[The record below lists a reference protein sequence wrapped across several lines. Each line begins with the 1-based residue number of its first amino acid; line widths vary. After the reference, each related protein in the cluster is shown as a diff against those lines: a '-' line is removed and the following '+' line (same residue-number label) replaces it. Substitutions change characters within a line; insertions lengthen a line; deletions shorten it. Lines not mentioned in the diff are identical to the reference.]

1 MPPALSPAAV
11 TDVSARIVGN
21 VSQVVRGQ
29 STAVRLLAAA
39 FLSGGH
45 VLIEDTPG
53 HGKTTLAHAFARSV
67 AAHFRRVQGA
77 PDLLPS
83 DVTGSS
89 VWNQLAQSFT
99 FVPGPIF
106 SHVLLVDELN
116 RTPPRTQA
124 AFLEAM
130 EEGTVTVDGVSHPLP
145 APFTV
150 IATQNPLEQHGV
162 YPLPEGQL
170 DRFALRIT
178 LAPLSELDELEVLRD
193 QVHHATVTD
202 LPPVI
207 DVATWQA
214 SCSAVR
220 SVYVAPA
227 VSAYALAL
235 VRATRHHPQIAHGA
249 SSRAAISF
257 VRTAQAWAVVLGAR
271 VRRTRGPAG
280 ARPRDPRAPHR
291 RRRGRSGSRPR
302 RHRRAH
308 PCAARLLTSPCPR
321 RTSGST
327 VSAPCPRAS
336 LRRPPRPCCRCATS
350 RSARAG

>member
-1 MPPALSPAAV
+1 MTSDVLPQALRP
-11 TDVSARIVGN
+11 TDVTAVAVRLVDN
-21 VSQVVRGQ
+21 VSEVVRGQ
-29 STAVRLLAAA
+29 SGAVRLLTAA

-45 VLIEDTPG
+45 VLIEDAPG
-53 HGKTTLAHAFARSV
+53 NGKTTLAHAFARSF
-67 AAHFRRVQGA
+67 AAGFRRVQGA

-89 VWNQLAQSFT
+89 VWNQVTQTFT
-99 FVPGPIF
+99 FMPGPIF

-130 EEGTVTVDGVSHPLP
+130 EEGTVTVDGVSHALPL
-145 APFTV
+145 PFTV
-150 IATQNPLEQHGV
+150 IATQNPLEQHGA

-170 DRFALRIT
+170 DRFALRV
-178 LAPLSELDELEVLRD
+178 PLDQLGEQDELRVLRD

-214 SCSAVR
+214 SCAAVR

-257 VRTAQAWAVVLGAR
+257 VRTAQAWAVVSGRDYVVPEDLQSL
-271 VRRTRGPAG
+271 
-280 ARPRDPRAPHR
+280 ARPALAHR
-291 RRRGRSGSRPR
+291 VAASGGAAAALDDIVSRTPV
-302 RHRRAH
+302 
-308 PCAARLLTSPCPR
+308 PL
-321 RTSGST
+321 GS
-327 VSAPCPRAS
+327 
-336 LRRPPRPCCRCATS
+336 
-350 RSARAG
+350 

>member
-1 MPPALSPAAV
+1 VSHDVLPPALSTADVTAV
-11 TDVSARIVGN
+11 TARLVDN
-21 VSQVVRGQ
+21 VSEVVRGQ

-45 VLIEDTPG
+45 VLIEDAPG
-53 HGKTTLAHAFARSV
+53 NGKTTLAHAFARSV
-67 AAHFRRVQGA
+67 AAGFRRVQGA

-89 VWNQLAQSFT
+89 VWNQVAQTFT

-130 EEGTVTVDGVSHPLP
+130 EEGTVTVDGVSYPLP
-145 APFTV
+145 SPFTV
-150 IATQNPLEQHGV
+150 IATQNPLEQHGA

-170 DRFALRIT
+170 DRFALRVP
-178 LAPLSELDELEVLRD
+178 LAQLSEADELRVLRD

-207 DVATWQA
+207 DVATWQS
-214 SCSAVR
+214 SCAAVR
-220 SVYVAPA
+220 SVYVAPS

-235 VRATRHHPQIAHGA
+235 VRATRNHPQIRHGA

-257 VRTAQAWAVVLGAR
+257 VRSAQAWAVVSGREYVVPEDLQAIAR
-271 VRRTRGPAG
+271 PALAHRVVPAG
-280 ARPRDPRAPHR
+280 ADAAAALDDIVARTPVPL
-291 RRRGRSGSRPR
+291 GS
-302 RHRRAH
+302 
-308 PCAARLLTSPCPR
+308 
-321 RTSGST
+321 
-327 VSAPCPRAS
+327 
-336 LRRPPRPCCRCATS
+336 
-350 RSARAG
+350 

>member
-1 MPPALSPAAV
+1 VTADTLPHALSTADVTAVAARLV
-11 TDVSARIVGN
+11 DN
-21 VSQVVRGQ
+21 VSEVVRGQ
-29 STAVRLLAAA
+29 ETAVRHLAAA

-45 VLIEDTPG
+45 VLIEDAPG
-53 HGKTTLAHAFARSV
+53 SGKTTLAHAFARSV
-67 AAHFRRVQGA
+67 AADFRRVQGA

-89 VWNQLAQSFT
+89 VWNQVSQSFT
-99 FVPGPIF
+99 FVPGPVF

-150 IATQNPLEQHGV
+150 IATQNPLEQHGA

-170 DRFALRIT
+170 DRFALRVV
-178 LAPLSELDELEVLRD
+178 LEPLSEADELRVLRE

-207 DVATWQA
+207 DVATWSA
-214 SCSAVR
+214 ACSAVR

-235 VRATRHHPQIAHGA
+235 VRATRRHPQVTHGA
-249 SSRAAISF
+249 SSRAAISL
-257 VRTAQAWAVVLGAR
+257 VRTAQAWAVVSGREYVVPEDLQALA
-271 VRRTRGPAG
+271 GPALGHRIVAAGGSAAG
-280 ARPRDPRAPHR
+280 AATW
-291 RRRGRSGSRPR
+291 SAGS
-302 RHRRAH
+302 AS
-308 PCAARLLTSPCPR
+308 AGAVADILARTPVPL
-321 RTSGST
+321 G
-327 VSAPCPRAS
+327 
-336 LRRPPRPCCRCATS
+336 
-350 RSARAG
+350 G

>member
-1 MPPALSPAAV
+1 MQKDVITEPMSCAAV
-11 TDVSARIVGN
+11 STMTARLIDN
-21 VSQVVRGQ
+21 VSEVVRGQ
-29 STAVRLLAAA
+29 SAAVRLMAAA

-45 VLIEDTPG
+45 VLIEDAPG
-53 HGKTTLAHAFARSV
+53 NGKTTLAHAFARSV
-67 AAHFRRVQGA
+67 AAGFRRVQGA

-89 VWNQLAQSFT
+89 VWNQTNQSFE
-99 FVPGPIF
+99 FVPGPVF

-145 APFTV
+145 SPFIV
-150 IATQNPLEQHGV
+150 IATQNPLEQHGA

-170 DRFALRIT
+170 DRFSLRVP
-178 LAPLSELDELEVLRD
+178 LEQLSEEDELRVLRD

-207 DVATWQA
+207 DVATWQSSSA
-214 SCSAVR
+214 AVR
-220 SVYVAPA
+220 SVYVAPS

-235 VRATRHHPQIAHGA
+235 VRATRHHPQIVHGA

-257 VRTAQAWAVVLGAR
+257 VRSAQAWAIVSGREYVVPEDLQMIVRPALAHRVVSADGA
-271 VRRTRGPAG
+271 
-280 ARPRDPRAPHR
+280 
-291 RRRGRSGSRPR
+291 
-302 RHRRAH
+302 
-308 PCAARLLTSPCPR
+308 AAALDDIVA
-321 RTSGST
+321 RTSVPLGS
-327 VSAPCPRAS
+327 
-336 LRRPPRPCCRCATS
+336 
-350 RSARAG
+350 

>member
-1 MPPALSPAAV
+1 MFKITPGSADDHPTCPTTGRLAVTAGTMPPVLSPAAV

-207 DVATWQA
+207 DIATWQA

-257 VRTAQAWAVVLGAR
+257 VRTAQAWAVVSGREYVVPEDLQALAR
-271 VRRTRGPAG
+271 VTLEHRIVGAG
-280 ARPRDPRAPHR
+280 AGAGAALDDIVARTPVPL
-291 RRRGRSGSRPR
+291 GS
-302 RHRRAH
+302 
-308 PCAARLLTSPCPR
+308 
-321 RTSGST
+321 
-327 VSAPCPRAS
+327 
-336 LRRPPRPCCRCATS
+336 
-350 RSARAG
+350 

>member
-1 MPPALSPAAV
+1 VTADTLPQALSPAAV
-11 TDVSARIVGN
+11 TAVAGRLVDN
-21 VSQVVRGQ
+21 VSEVVRGQ
-29 STAVRLLAAA
+29 SSAVRYLAAA

-53 HGKTTLAHAFARSV
+53 NGKTTLAHAFARSV
-67 AAHFRRVQGA
+67 AADFRRVQGA

-89 VWNQLAQSFT
+89 VWNQVSQSFT
-99 FVPGPIF
+99 FVPGPVF

-145 APFTV
+145 SPFTV
-150 IATQNPLEQHGV
+150 IATQNPLEQHGA

-170 DRFALRIT
+170 DRFALRVT
-178 LAPLSELDELEVLRD
+178 LEPLSEDDELRVIRD

-207 DVATWQA
+207 DIATWHA
-214 SCSAVR
+214 SCAAVR
-220 SVYVAPA
+220 GVYVAPA

-235 VRATRHHPQIAHGA
+235 VRGTRHHPQIAHGA

-257 VRTAQAWAVVLGAR
+257 VRTAQAWAVVSGREYVVPEDLQSIAR
-271 VRRTRGPAG
+271 AALEHRVIGAG
-280 ARPRDPRAPHR
+280 AGAGAAIDDILARTPVPL
-291 RRRGRSGSRPR
+291 GS
-302 RHRRAH
+302 
-308 PCAARLLTSPCPR
+308 
-321 RTSGST
+321 
-327 VSAPCPRAS
+327 
-336 LRRPPRPCCRCATS
+336 
-350 RSARAG
+350 